1 MARSL
6 ASFLY
11 QTAATTSITVMKAIP
26 APTTPPTAA
35 AFVSDEAAV
44 GDPAL
49 TGARVCCNRY
59 GVVGRIDGTGNGTGA
74 MLAIGSRVGCTVKTG
89 VGDADGV
96 KDGAGVVGK
105 GVGDADGICEGVGV
119 G

>member
-1 MARSL
+1 M
-6 ASFLY
+6 
-11 QTAATTSITVMKAIP
+11 
-26 APTTPPTAA
+26 
-35 AFVSDEAAV
+35 
-44 GDPAL
+44 
-49 TGARVCCNRY
+49 
-59 GVVGRIDGTGNGTGA
+59 
-74 MLAIGSRVGCTVKTG
+74 VKTG